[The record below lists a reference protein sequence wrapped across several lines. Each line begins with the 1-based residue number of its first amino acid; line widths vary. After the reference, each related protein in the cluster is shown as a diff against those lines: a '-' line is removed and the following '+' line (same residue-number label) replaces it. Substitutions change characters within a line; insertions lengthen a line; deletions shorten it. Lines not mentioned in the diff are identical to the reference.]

1 MRKVYSTTAGATFHQ
16 ETPNYTF
23 CFRKECIEA
32 IIKMSPGEYVI
43 INIDPCQQGGN
54 HLPGTLRKPS
64 FSRLEERPS
73 GSLELILG
81 PRFGHLPS
89 FPLHLLLQNL
99 EGTNFLRIFAA
110 KKWKEDETNKVV

>member
-1 MRKVYSTTAGATFHQ
+1 MEEGRTFQLKVKNKDFPTSLQ
-16 ETPNYTF
+16 
-23 CFRKECIEA
+23 
-32 IIKMSPGEYVI
+32 
-43 INIDPCQQGGN
+43 
-54 HLPGTLRKPS
+54 TLGI
-64 FSRLEERPS
+64 LIHTEDVE
-73 GSLELILG
+73 ILG

>member
-1 MRKVYSTTAGATFHQ
+1 MPDIKSIADKAD
-16 ETPNYTF
+16 
-23 CFRKECIEA
+23 
-32 IIKMSPGEYVI
+32 IIVNGYAFTRADDGI
-43 INIDPCQQGGN
+43 
-54 HLPGTLRKPS
+54 HLPGTLWKPS

-110 KKWKEDETNKVV
+110 KKWKEDETNEVV

>member
-54 HLPGTLRKPS
+54 HLPGTL
-64 FSRLEERPS
+64 
-73 GSLELILG
+73 
-81 PRFGHLPS
+81 LPS

-110 KKWKEDETNKVV
+110 KKWKEDETNEVV